1 MPRVLGKTTI
11 NKDLELKS
19 YLLAIQDLKDVYSN
33 KYINS
38 ILLKALKEYNIKY
51 NIIK

>member
-1 MPRVLGKTTI
+1 MSRILGKTTI
-11 NKDLELKS
+11 NKEFKLKS
-19 YLLAIQDLKDVYSN
+19 YLLAIQDLEDVYSN

-51 NIIK
+51 NIIR